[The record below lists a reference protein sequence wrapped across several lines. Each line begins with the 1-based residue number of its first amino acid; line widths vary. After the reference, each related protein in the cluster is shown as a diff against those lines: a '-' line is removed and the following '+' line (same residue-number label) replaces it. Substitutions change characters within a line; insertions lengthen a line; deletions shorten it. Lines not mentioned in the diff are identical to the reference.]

1 MVAGTHN
8 KITAMFTAKRLTP
21 ICLIA
26 FLVLGACDV
35 SHHDLRLVTPVAP
48 VDQEIAV
55 EMASLLNGESSIE
68 ITLTEPPMGG
78 AKALDAIAAGDAD
91 IALVSNYVGFRD
103 DIATIMP
110 LYPTVLH
117 IAHQGGIDVQLG
129 PEMFR
134 DATVYAGEEGS
145 ASRRLFKRITE
156 SMGLGLD
163 DYEFVTDSSTMPDVA
178 VVFGPISPERFS
190 EYPGYVLSTLGTPQD
205 IGSGGTIDAAILLN
219 PHFRSFVIPAGIYGP
234 ATPGPVVT
242 VAVDKILVARSDLD
256 ETLVYDL
263 VNDILRLR
271 PALAGL
277 RPGIFQQ
284 LSEDFDT
291 SRSTFVVHPGS
302 QAYLQRSEPN
312 IYERYSGVAEVAVT
326 LIIALMSAA
335 FAGLRIVKARRKNR
349 IDRFYV
355 ETIEI
360 RNSCRGSTDLI
371 VLQQAITRVKDL
383 QDEAFDLLVDEKLA
397 ADESFRIFVTLTN
410 DVVSQLEKNL
420 ERSL

>member
-1 MVAGTHN
+1 M
-8 KITAMFTAKRLTP
+8 RLTP
-21 ICLIA
+21 ILLIVI
-26 FLVLGACDV
+26 LMVSACDAPR
-35 SHHDLRLVTPVAP
+35 HDLRFVTPVAP
-48 VDQEIAV
+48 VDQEIAK
-55 EMASLLNGESSIE
+55 EMASLLNGGSSFQ
-68 ITLTEPPMGG
+68 ITLTETPMGG

-91 IALVSNYVGFRD
+91 IALVSNYIGFRD
-103 DIATIMP
+103 DMATIMP

-117 IAHQGGIDVQLG
+117 IAHQGGIDVELG

-145 ASRRLFKRITE
+145 ASRRLFERITK
-156 SMGLGLD
+156 SMGLGPED
-163 DYEFVTDSSTMPDVA
+163 FEFITDSSTKPDVA
-178 VVFGPISPERFS
+178 VIFGPISLERFA

-205 IGSGGTIDAAILLN
+205 IGTGGIIDAAILRN
-219 PHFRSFVIPAGIYGP
+219 PHFRSFVIPAGLYGP

-271 PALAGL
+271 PALAGM
-277 RPGIFQQ
+277 RPGIFQE

-291 SRSTFVVHPGS
+291 SKSTFVVHPGT
-302 QAYLQRSEPN
+302 QAYLQRSEPD

-335 FAGLRIVKARRKNR
+335 FAGLRILKAMRKNR

-355 ETIEI
+355 EIIDI
-360 RNSCRGSTDLI
+360 RNSCKGSTDPI
-371 VLQQAITRVKDL
+371 VLQQAIARVKEL

-397 ADESFRIFVTLTN
+397 ANESFRIYVTLTH

-420 ERSL
+420 ERTL

>member
-1 MVAGTHN
+1 
-8 KITAMFTAKRLTP
+8 MFTAMRLTP
-21 ICLIA
+21 VFLIVI
-26 FLVLGACDV
+26 LMVSACDAPR
-35 SHHDLRLVTPVAP
+35 HDLRFVTPVAP
-48 VDQEIAV
+48 VDQAIAR
-55 EMASLLNGESSIE
+55 EMASLLNGESSFH
-68 ITLTEPPMGG
+68 ITLTETPMGG

-91 IALVSNYVGFRD
+91 IALVSNYIGFRD
-103 DIATIMP
+103 DMATIMP
-110 LYPTVLH
+110 MYPTVLH

-145 ASRRLFKRITE
+145 ASRRLFERITK
-156 SMGLGLD
+156 SMGLGPD
-163 DYEFVTDSSTMPDVA
+163 DFEFVTDSSTLPDVA
-178 VVFGPISPERFS
+178 VIFGPISLERFA

-205 IGSGGTIDAAILLN
+205 IGTGGIIDAAILRN

-271 PALAGL
+271 PALAGM

-291 SRSTFVVHPGS
+291 SKSTFVVHPGT

-335 FAGLRIVKARRKNR
+335 FAGLRILKAMRKNR

-355 ETIEI
+355 ETIDI
-360 RNSCRGSTDLI
+360 RNSCKGSTDLI
-371 VLQQAITRVKDL
+371 VLQQAITRVKEL

-410 DVVSQLEKNL
+410 DVISQLEKNL
-420 ERSL
+420 GSTV

>member
-1 MVAGTHN
+1 M
-8 KITAMFTAKRLTP
+8 RLTP
-21 ICLIA
+21 ILLIVI
-26 FLVLGACDV
+26 LIVSGCDAPR
-35 SHHDLRLVTPVAP
+35 HDLRLVTPAAP
-48 VDQEIAV
+48 VDQEIAE
-55 EMASLLNGESSIE
+55 EMASLLNGESSFQ
-68 ITLTEPPMGG
+68 ITMTETPMGG

-91 IALVSNYVGFRD
+91 IALVSNYIGFRD
-103 DIATIMP
+103 DMSTIMP

-145 ASRRLFKRITE
+145 ASRRLFERITE
-156 SMGLGLD
+156 SMGLGLND
-163 DYEFVTDSSTMPDVA
+163 FEFVTDSSTMPDVA
-178 VVFGPISPERFS
+178 VIFGPISPERFAG
-190 EYPGYVLSTLGTPQD
+190 YPGYVLSTLGTPQD
-205 IGSGGTIDAAILLN
+205 IGTGGIIDAAILRN
-219 PHFRSFVIPAGIYGP
+219 PHFRSFVIPAGFYGP

-271 PALAGL
+271 PALAGM

-312 IYERYSGVAEVAVT
+312 IYERYSGVAEVVVT

-335 FAGLRIVKARRKNR
+335 FAGLRILKAMRKNR

-355 ETIEI
+355 ETIDI
-360 RNSCRGSTDLI
+360 RNSCKGSTDLI
-371 VLQQAITRVKDL
+371 ELQQAVTRVKEL

-397 ADESFRIFVTLTN
+397 ANESFRIFVTLTH
-410 DVVSQLEKNL
+410 DVISQLEKNL
-420 ERSL
+420 ERTL

>member
-1 MVAGTHN
+1 M
-8 KITAMFTAKRLTP
+8 MRLTP
-21 ICLIA
+21 ILLIVI
-26 FLVLGACDV
+26 LMVSACDV
-35 SHHDLRLVTPVAP
+35 PRHDLRFVTPVAP
-48 VDQEIAV
+48 VDQEIAK
-55 EMASLLNGESSIE
+55 EMASLLNGESSFQ
-68 ITLTEPPMGG
+68 ITLTETPMGG

-91 IALVSNYVGFRD
+91 IALVSNYIGFRD
-103 DIATIMP
+103 DMATIMP
-110 LYPTVLH
+110 LYPTILH
-117 IAHQGGIDVQLG
+117 IAHQGGIDVELG

-145 ASRRLFKRITE
+145 ASRRLFERITK
-156 SMGLGLD
+156 SMGLGPD
-163 DYEFVTDSSTMPDVA
+163 DFEFVTDSSTLPDVA
-178 VVFGPISPERFS
+178 VIFGPISLERFA

-205 IGSGGTIDAAILLN
+205 IGTGGIIDAAILRN

-271 PALAGL
+271 PALAGM
-277 RPGIFQQ
+277 RPGIFQE

-291 SRSTFVVHPGS
+291 SKSTFVVHPGT
-302 QAYLQRSEPN
+302 QAYLQRSEPD

-335 FAGLRIVKARRKNR
+335 FAGLRILKAMRKNR

-355 ETIEI
+355 ETIDI
-360 RNSCRGSTDLI
+360 RNSCKGSTDPI
-371 VLQQAITRVKDL
+371 VLQQAITRVKEL

-397 ADESFRIFVTLTN
+397 ANESFRIFVTLTH
-410 DVVSQLEKNL
+410 DVISQLEKNL
-420 ERSL
+420 ERTL